1 MQLLIRNVHV
11 RSLFGGYSCKDSR
24 QRNSSLSLHTCTK
37 LPGQQD
43 RHTHA
48 KQLKLTLVFL
58 PSKGFWP
65 RRAFLTLLSTSAR
78 GKFACGE
85 TGGGRSK
92 RLKPFKSPSSFGGVC
107 AYNLHLLVAA
117 AELGQGAWCLGAL
130 RDEKPCM
137 LLSRR
142 LSVLSIQCDVL
153 IGLLPCLPLQNKPM
167 R

>member
-1 MQLLIRNVHV
+1 
-11 RSLFGGYSCKDSR
+11 
-24 QRNSSLSLHTCTK
+24 
-37 LPGQQD
+37 
-43 RHTHA
+43 
-48 KQLKLTLVFL
+48 VFL

-65 RRAFLTLLSTSAR
+65 RSAFLTLLSTSAR

-85 TGGGRSK
+85 TGDRSK
-92 RLKPFKSPSSFGGVC
+92 RLQLFRSPSSFGGVC

-117 AELGQGAWCLGAL
+117 AEIGQGAWCLGAL

-142 LSVLSIQCDVL
+142 FSVLNIQCDVL
-153 IGLLPCLPLQNKPM
+153 IGLLPWLSLQNKPM